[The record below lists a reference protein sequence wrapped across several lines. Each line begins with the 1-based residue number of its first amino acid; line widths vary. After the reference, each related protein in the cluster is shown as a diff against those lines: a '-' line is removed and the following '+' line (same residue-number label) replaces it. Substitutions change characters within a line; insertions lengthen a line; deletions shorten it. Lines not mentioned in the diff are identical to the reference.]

1 MSKTS
6 AATKNKWNAKTYDR
20 ISLFVPKGEK
30 EKIKA
35 AAEERGQSV
44 NGLISEAVKEYIK
57 NFKA

>member
-6 AATKNKWNAKTYDR
+6 SQVKNRWNEKTYDR

-30 EKIKA
+30 EKIKV

-44 NGLISEAVKEYIK
+44 NGFINEAVNEYLK
-57 NFKA
+57 K

>member
-6 AATKNKWNAKTYDR
+6 ATAKNKWNAKTYDR

-44 NGLISEAVKEYIK
+44 NGLISEAVKKYLK
-57 NFKA
+57 K